1 MKRIRIKN
9 KVVEDSRN
17 IPLNNEEPIIEE
29 TPDTEVVDVN
39 SIEEF
44 LELKKLQNRVLGKM
58 LENMNH
64 SENQDKINNN

>member
-1 MKRIRIKN
+1 MKRIRN
-9 KVVEDSRN
+9 KKKVAEDSRN
-17 IPLNNEEPIIEE
+17 IPLNEEPIIEE

-44 LELKKLQNRVLGKM
+44 LELKKLQNRVLGKI

>member
-1 MKRIRIKN
+1 MKRIRNKK

-17 IPLNNEEPIIEE
+17 IPLNEEPIIEE

-58 LENMNH
+58 LENMNQ
-64 SENQDKINNN
+64 SEDQDKINK

>member
-1 MKRIRIKN
+1 MKRIRNKK

-17 IPLNNEEPIIEE
+17 IPLNEKPIIEE
-29 TPDTEVVDVN
+29 TPDAEVVDVN

-58 LENMNH
+58 LENMNQ
-64 SENQDKINNN
+64 SENQDKLNK